1 MKKLWIIAAAAGIAV
16 AAGVGVST
24 ARSAAGSHQLTH
36 LRYATSFGNFGR
48 DAYVYVAIAK
58 GYFKAAGFDVT
69 VTAGNGSE
77 DACAARGSA
86 LPRSTPEPTPH
97 QAFSCSD
104 AEKGGQQGQASSRA
118 SP

>member
-77 DACAARGSA
+77 DDMRLIAAKKSLSA
-86 LPRSTPEPTPH
+86 WTLGCM
-97 QAFSCSD
+97 AFSFQIESVVCI
-104 AEKGGQQGQASSRA
+104 
-118 SP
+118 